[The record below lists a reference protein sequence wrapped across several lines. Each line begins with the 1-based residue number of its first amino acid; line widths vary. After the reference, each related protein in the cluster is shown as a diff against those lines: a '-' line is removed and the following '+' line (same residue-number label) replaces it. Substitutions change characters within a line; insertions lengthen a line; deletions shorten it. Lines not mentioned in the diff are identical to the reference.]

1 MDTGF
6 SSYYPLAQL
15 IYFVSVLSVTMF
27 IMNPLFLIISFICA
41 SVYILYSFGISRLLH
56 MLSLTIITS
65 IMIII
70 INPLISHKGITKLF
84 ILPDGNAMTMEALIF
99 GIGAAIMLSAVMAWF
114 YSINRIFT
122 SDRVI
127 WVFGRISPKLG
138 LFLSMTMNFIGKF
151 RIRLKQV
158 RAALYPLGR
167 DISSGKKTKRLRN
180 GIRIL
185 SIMIQWSLE
194 NSVDT
199 ADSMKSRGY
208 GTAKRTFYSVF
219 RPRARDIIVII
230 FSIIIS
236 AGIFVLHKS
245 GAADYSYYPYFELVI
260 NSAADILCFVS
271 YLILCLMPLIIDFR
285 EDCHWKYIRS
295 GI

>member
-185 SIMIQWSLE
+185 SIMIQWSFE

-208 GTAKRTFYSVF
+208 GLKKRTSYSIYKIL
-219 RPRARDIIVII
+219 RHDVI
-230 FSIIIS
+230 FIS
-236 AGIFVLHKS
+236 LILLADLYMMIGIRNEALY
-245 GAADYSYYPYFELVI
+245 YSYYPMIEI
-260 NSAADILCFVS
+260 DISGIYTLTLFVVFF
-271 YLILCLMPLIIDFR
+271 LLCLMPLIADIK
-285 EDCHWKYIRS
+285 ENLKWKSIQS
-295 GI
+295 KI